1 VAESPYKSTLQLP
14 ATPFPMK
21 ANLPASE
28 PKWLEHWQKTDVYG
42 QIRAARRG
50 RPRFLLHDGPPYA
63 NGAIHLGTALNKVVK
78 DFIVKSKSMAGFDS
92 PYIPGWDCHGLPI
105 EIKVDQELGPAK
117 ATLPAL
123 EIRKRCEAYARKYVD
138 LQRQGF
144 ERLGVFGDWEH
155 PYLTLNPNYEA
166 AIAEQILSFIRQGYA
181 YKGLR
186 AVYWCI
192 HDRTALAEAEI
203 EYKNHE
209 SPTVWVR
216 YAYERGA
223 LPPGLEG
230 GELHAAVWTTTP
242 WTLPASVA
250 LAFHPDLEY
259 VGVRSRGSVYVVAAA
274 RLAAT
279 SDAIGA
285 GWSEAEIVARFPG
298 RALEGVRFR
307 HPWLERSI
315 PAVLADYITT
325 DQGSGIVHTAPGHGA
340 EDFAT
345 GEKYKLPVLCPVDA
359 SGRFFG
365 EETAPF
371 TGQQVFAANA
381 AITAHLRARGA
392 LLAEAP
398 LTHSYPHCWRCRH
411 PVIFRATEQWFIG
424 LDRVAAAAAT
434 EGGGSLRAQALKAIS
449 SVRWI
454 PEWGEE
460 RIRQMVAGRPDW
472 CISRQRVWG
481 VPIPVLACTQCH
493 AYLRDA
499 ATDARIV
506 AAFAARGSNAWFQEP
521 AESFVAPGAKCGT
534 CGGGGFAQEHD
545 IVDVWF
551 ESGCSQAAV
560 LTDGEGGLPFPA
572 DLYLEG
578 GDQYRGW
585 FQSSLLV
592 AVGTRGRAPYRETLT
607 HGWVIDAQ
615 GHTMHKSL
623 GNAIEPDEITRDYG
637 AEVLRL
643 WVASSDYREEISL
656 SPELLKRLAE
666 AYRKL
671 RNTFRFMLGN
681 LHGFVPG
688 RDAVPMDALTRL
700 DAYVLRQADQVAR
713 AAKDEYNAYAF
724 HRAYRGLADF
734 CTVELSAFYFD
745 VLKDRLYTSAPRG
758 IERRSAQTALWR
770 LLDALVRLFAPLLP
784 FTCEEVWRTM
794 AEAGLLPAS
803 ADRRVS
809 VHAQVFSEAGA
820 GLAPATPELEERW
833 RLLLAW
839 RGEVLKAL
847 ESARTRKLV
856 GAGLEARVTLLATE
870 AEATVLQA
878 EAAQLPAL
886 FLVSQVQ
893 VSVAA
898 PAPGAEA
905 ARQVVVAQAEG
916 KKCERCWNF
925 STAVGT
931 LAGYPT
937 LCERC
942 APVVADMGLAVAQ

>member
-1 VAESPYKSTLQLP
+1 
-14 ATPFPMK
+14 MK
-21 ANLPASE
+21 ANLPATE
-28 PKWLEHWQKTDVYG
+28 PKWLEHWQKTDVYC

-50 RPRFLLHDGPPYA
+50 RPVFLLHDGPPYA

-78 DFIVKSKSMAGFDS
+78 DFIIKSKSMAGFDS
-92 PYIPGWDCHGLPI
+92 PYVPGWDCHGLPI
-105 EIKVDQELGPAK
+105 EIKVDQELGPAR
-117 ATLPAL
+117 ATMSPL
-123 EIRKRCEAYARKYVD
+123 EIRERCEAYARKFVA

-144 ERLGVFGDWEH
+144 ERLGVFGDWNN

-192 HDRTALAEAEI
+192 HDRTALAEAEV

-216 YAYERGA
+216 YAHESGA
-223 LPPGLEG
+223 LPEGLSG
-230 GELHAAVWTTTP
+230 KELFAAVWTTTP

-250 LAFHPDLEY
+250 LAFHPELEY
-259 VGVRSRGSVYVVAAA
+259 VAVRSRGAVLLVAAA
-274 RLAAT
+274 RMSAT

-285 GWSEAEIVARFPG
+285 AWSDAEIVARFPG

-307 HPWLERSI
+307 HPWLDRSI
-315 PAVLADYITT
+315 PAVMADYITT

-345 GEKYKLPVLCPVDA
+345 GEKYKLPILCPVDA
-359 SGRFFG
+359 NGRFFG
-365 EETAPF
+365 DETAPF

-381 AITAHLRARGA
+381 AITAHLRAHGA

-398 LTHSYPHCWRCRH
+398 LTHSYPHCWRCH
-411 PVIFRATEQWFIG
+411 NPIIFRATEQWFIG
-424 LDRVAAAAAT
+424 MDRVAPAAVAGDGA
-434 EGGGSLRAQALKAIS
+434 SLRAQADKAIS
-449 SVRWI
+449 TVRWI

-481 VPIPVLACTQCH
+481 VPIPVLACAHCH
-493 AYLRDA
+493 QYLRDD
-499 ATDARIV
+499 ATDQRIV
-506 AAFAARGSNAWFQEP
+506 AAFAARGSNAWFREP
-521 AESFVAPGAKCGT
+521 AENFVGPAAKCDG
-534 CGGGGFAQEHD
+534 CGGRAFMQERD

-560 LTDGEGGLPFPA
+560 LTGKDGGLLFPA

-592 AVGTRGRAPYRETLT
+592 AVGTRARAPYRETLT

-623 GNAIEPDEITRDYG
+623 GNAIEPDEITREYG

-656 SPELLKRLAE
+656 SPELLKRLAD

-671 RNTFRFMLGN
+671 RNTFRYMLGN
-681 LHGFVPG
+681 LHGFVPA
-688 RDAVPMDALTRL
+688 RDAVPMSELSSL

-724 HRAYRGLADF
+724 HRAYRLLADF

-745 VLKDRLYTSAPRG
+745 VLKDRLYTAASRG
-758 IERRSAQTALWR
+758 LERRSAQTALWR
-770 LLDALVRLFAPLLP
+770 LLDSMVRLFAPLMP
-784 FTCEEVWRTM
+784 FTCEEIWRTM

-803 ADRRVS
+803 ADRRAS

-820 GLAPATPELEERW
+820 GLEPASPEVEERW
-833 RLLLAW
+833 KLLLAW
-839 RGEVLKAL
+839 RGEVLRAL
-847 ESARTRKLV
+847 ETARQQRLV
-856 GAGLEARVTLLATE
+856 GSSLEARVTLLATE
-870 AEATVLQA
+870 AEAAVLQA

-886 FLVSQVQ
+886 FIVSQVQ
-893 VSVAA
+893 VSVTA
-898 PAPGAEA
+898 PALGADA
-905 ARQVVVAQAEG
+905 SRQVMVAQAEG
-916 KKCERCWNF
+916 KKCERCRNY

-931 LAGYPT
+931 LAGFAT

-942 APVVADMGLAVAQ
+942 APVVAGMGLAVAQ